1 MPSFSVLVRLL
12 KVTAEVSL
20 PLLKTQVECR
30 LSKRLRSHLNSL
42 SQQPPT
48 GIGVKAHCQTNK
60 TVQDWAAVVMA
71 ALKPNDHQPSAV
83 ATKRSMS
90 DYEQLLEQ
98 LNKVLVIAKAN
109 GNKLFIENIE
119 RDIKALEAG
128 EESPIIKEYLT
139 PEERRLKDSTEGN

>member
-1 MPSFSVLVRLL
+1 
-12 KVTAEVSL
+12 
-20 PLLKTQVECR
+20 
-30 LSKRLRSHLNSL
+30 
-42 SQQPPT
+42 
-48 GIGVKAHCQTNK
+48 
-60 TVQDWAAVVMA
+60 
-71 ALKPNDHQPSAV
+71 
-83 ATKRSMS
+83 MS

-139 PEERRLKDSTEGN
+139 PEERRLNDSKEEN